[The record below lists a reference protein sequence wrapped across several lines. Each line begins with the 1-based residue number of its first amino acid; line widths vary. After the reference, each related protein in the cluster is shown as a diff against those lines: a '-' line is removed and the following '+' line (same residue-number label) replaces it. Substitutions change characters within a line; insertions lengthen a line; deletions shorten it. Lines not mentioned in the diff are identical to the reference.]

1 MTTFASPS
9 SSSSLPLGWTQI
21 GRDRRGSRKRN
32 RTEQEGGGDDQGMND
47 DVRCC
52 TRSVCRHRVSSSS
65 SLTNTS
71 ANNTNHPILRR
82 CTKGRVIVCFLDTDP
97 EWFQGFFFPESN
109 QRDVLWGG
117 RPQSAA
123 TSRQT
128 PWRLLATQR
137 PVDDCLACQ
146 QGGYRVVDLEVHYN
160 RPCRPSISSSS
171 SSPGSGKQD
180 SNSTPAPTTT
190 ATTEEV
196 FQGIEWTGGDMM
208 HLSSP
213 HVTLQPQRLATGPV
227 AAAMARQ
234 VFGTMLT
241 TAAATTTSRQKNDD
255 TTTNNDAEE
264 PNDPKGP
271 SRTTTTT
278 TDQDKNQ
285 ELETGGGK
293 DSDTNKKTEEDNDTT
308 TTTKDD
314 NKVLWTDTKVLK
326 HFPDIAIVAG
336 TMELHLPI
344 EKEEQDLYDLM
355 FEQEDTT

>member
-71 ANNTNHPILRR
+71 ANNTNYPLLRR

-109 QRDVLWGG
+109 HRDVLLGG

-160 RPCRPSISSSS
+160 RPCRPSSSSS
-171 SSPGSGKQD
+171 SPPGSGKQD
-180 SNSTPAPTTT
+180 SNSTPAPPTT
-190 ATTEEV
+190 ATKEEV

-213 HVTLQPQRLATGPV
+213 HVSLQPQRLATGPV

-241 TAAATTTSRQKNDD
+241 TAAATTTSLQNNNNN
-255 TTTNNDAEE
+255 TNNDEE
-264 PNDPKGP
+264 TNDPERT
-271 SRTTTTT
+271 STTTTTT

-285 ELETGGGK
+285 ELETGGSK
-293 DSDTNKKTEEDNDTT
+293 DSDTNKKTEEDNGTT
-308 TTTKDD
+308 TIADD